1 MTELGIERF
10 NNISRSLYQQM
21 FETQNK
27 FKRLYSVN
35 FVVESQCIYTIEK
48 IVSLPLKSFVP
59 LPDYSLS

>member
-10 NNISRSLYQQM
+10 NNISRSLYQQI
-21 FETQNK
+21 FATQNK

-48 IVSLPLKSFVP
+48 IVNLPHLAF
-59 LPDYSLS
+59 